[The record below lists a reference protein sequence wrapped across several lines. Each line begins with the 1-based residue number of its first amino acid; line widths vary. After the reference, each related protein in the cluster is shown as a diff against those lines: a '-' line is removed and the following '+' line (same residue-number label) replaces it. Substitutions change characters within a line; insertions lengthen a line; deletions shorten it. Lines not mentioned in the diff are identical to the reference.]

1 MPGTLS
7 ASDVKRLMEDP
18 SVETRAETAEKIAS
32 QFEAGELSEK
42 ERGLAYEIF
51 KVMVQDVEE
60 RVRSALSNNL
70 KNAPNLP
77 RDLAVTMAKDVS
89 DSVALPII
97 QFSEALDDTDL
108 IEIIRT
114 QSVDRQV
121 AVASRSNVS
130 EGVADTLVDEG
141 DRKAVVAL
149 VSNKETTLSEKT
161 LDKVVGTYGDDIEV
175 QDPLVHRPKLPVTI
189 AEKLVAH
196 VSDNLREYLVTH
208 HELPEQAA
216 TDIILQVRER
226 TTIGLVSNGAEE
238 QDVEK
243 LVAQIHKNGRLTPSI
258 ILRALCVGDMSF
270 FEASL
275 AVMSKVPLNNA
286 RVLIHDEGE
295 LGFKSLFKK
304 AGMPDALFPAFRT
317 ALDTALG
324 AEAER
329 SDADI
334 ETQMRRML
342 ERVLTVHENVIDEY
356 GIENVD
362 YLLSK
367 FNTLADAHAS
377 GDDGK

>member
-18 SVETRAETAEKIAS
+18 SVDNRAETAAKVAS
-32 QFEAGELSEK
+32 QFETGELSDR
-42 ERGLAYEIF
+42 EREIAYQIF
-51 KVMVQDVEE
+51 QLMVQDVEE
-60 RVRSALSNNL
+60 RVRAALSSNL

-77 RDLAVTMAKDVS
+77 KDLAVTMAKDVS
-89 DSVALPII
+89 DTVALPII
-97 QFSEALDDTDL
+97 QFSDALDDSDL

-121 AVASRSNVS
+121 AVASRANVS
-130 EGVADTLVDEG
+130 ENVADTLVDEG
-141 DRKAVVAL
+141 DKKAVVAL
-149 VSNKETTLSEKT
+149 VSNEKAKLSEGT
-161 LDKVVGTYGDDIEV
+161 LGKVVNAYGDDADI

-189 AEKLVAH
+189 AEKLVAR
-196 VSDNLREYLVTH
+196 VSDSLREHLVTH

-226 TTIGLVSNGAEE
+226 TTIGLVSDGAEE

-243 LVAQIHKNGRLTPSI
+243 LVSQIHRNGRLTPSI
-258 ILRALCVGDMSF
+258 ILRALCVGDLPF
-270 FEASL
+270 FETAM
-275 AVMSKVPLNNA
+275 AVMSNVPLNNA
-286 RVLIHDEGE
+286 RILIHDEGE
-295 LGFKSLFKK
+295 LGFKSLYRK

-317 ALDTALG
+317 AVDTALG

-367 FNTLADAHAS
+367 FNALAAHQSA
-377 GDDGK
+377 GDNGN

>member
-18 SVETRAETAEKIAS
+18 SADTRAETAGKIAS
-32 QFEAGELSEK
+32 QFEAGQLSDK
-42 ERGLAYEIF
+42 ERELAYEIF

-60 RVRSALSNNL
+60 RVRAALSSNL

-121 AVASRSNVS
+121 AVASRSSVS
-130 EGVADTLVDEG
+130 EGVADTLVDEA
-141 DRKAVVAL
+141 DKKAVVAL
-149 VSNKETTLSEKT
+149 VSNEKADLSEKT
-161 LDKVVGTYGDDIEV
+161 LDKVVNTYGEDTDV
-175 QDPLVHRPKLPVTI
+175 QGPLVHRPKLPVTI

-196 VSDNLREYLVTH
+196 VSDSLREYLVSH
-208 HELPEQAA
+208 HELPDQAA

-226 TTIGLVSNGAEE
+226 TTLGLVSNGAEE

-243 LVAQIHKNGRLTPSI
+243 LVAQVHKNGRLTPSI

-275 AVMSKVPLNNA
+275 AVMAGVPLNNA
-286 RVLIHDEGE
+286 RILIHDEGE
-295 LGFKSLFKK
+295 LGFKSLYKK

-317 ALDTALG
+317 AVDTAMG

-342 ERVLTVHENVIDEY
+342 ERVLTVHEDVIDEY
-356 GIENVD
+356 GVENVD

-367 FNTLADAHAS
+367 FNALADAHS
-377 GDDGK
+377 TDEEQS